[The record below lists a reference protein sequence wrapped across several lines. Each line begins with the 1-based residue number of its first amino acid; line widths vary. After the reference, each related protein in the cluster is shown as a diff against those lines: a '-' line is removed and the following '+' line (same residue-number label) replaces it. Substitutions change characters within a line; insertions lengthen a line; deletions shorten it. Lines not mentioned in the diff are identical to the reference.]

1 MPTSRLLVVR
11 TRSHIAAI
19 LSAFTLLAL
28 AGCGSDDGGP
38 PAAPSE
44 VTDSPSTPTISGSP
58 PTSVVVGQ
66 TYTFTPGA
74 TDPNG
79 DALTFE
85 IQNRPDWATFNTA
98 TGALTGSPTAPGTY
112 SSVTISVTDGRTRAS
127 LPAFSITV
135 QAVAQSGGQAT
146 LSWIAPTQRTDDSP
160 LGNLAGYRIYY
171 GNSPDNFSQ
180 VVSVNNAGL
189 TTYVIENLSEGT
201 WYFAVAAVDS
211 AGTESGLSNNASKTI
226 G

>member
-1 MPTSRLLVVR
+1 MPTSLSLVVR

-28 AGCGSDDGGP
+28 AGCGSDSDGVVEQ
-38 PAAPSE
+38 PSE
-44 VTDSPSTPTISGSP
+44 VVDTPSTPTISGTP

-66 TYTFTPGA
+66 SYSFTPSA
-74 TDPNG
+74 QDPNG

-85 IQNRPDWATFNTA
+85 IQNRPEWATFNTA
-98 TGALTGSPTAPGTY
+98 TGALTGTPSAPGTH
-112 SSVTISVTDGRTRAS
+112 SNVVITVTDGRTRAS
-127 LPAFSITV
+127 LRAFSITV
-135 QAVAQSGGQAT
+135 QAVATGGQAT
-146 LSWIAPTQRTDDSP
+146 LSWTAPTLRTDDSP
-160 LGNLAGYRIYY
+160 LADLAGYRIYY
-171 GNSPDNFSQ
+171 GDSPDSFSQ

-189 TTYVIENLSEGT
+189 TTYVIENLSAGT

-211 AGTESGLSNNASKTI
+211 SGTESALSNNASKTI

>member
-1 MPTSRLLVVR
+1 MPTSHSLVVR

-28 AGCGSDDGGP
+28 AGCGGDDGGP

-98 TGALTGSPTAPGTY
+98 TGALSGSPTAPGTY
-112 SSVTISVTDGRTRAS
+112 SNVTISVTDGRTRAS

-146 LSWIAPTQRTDDSP
+146 LSWTAPTQRTDDSP
-160 LGNLAGYRIYY
+160 LPDLAGYRIYY

-211 AGTESGLSNNASKTI
+211 AGTESGLSNSASKTI